1 MSKELE
7 KVKVLEVKEVAF
19 NNVSLLAIKG
29 DDGFLYA
36 PVSRF
41 CNELG
46 IDANAQMQRIK
57 RDEILSEGSCIMH
70 VPTNGTIQDTFCLQ
84 VDLLPTWLAGIKST
98 KCKEEVRPLL
108 LDFKKKASRVL
119 AATFI
124 QKEETKEP
132 PKVFTASELILQQA
146 QVLVNLEKTQLELIN
161 KTNNLENKIIQFEEA
176 KNLAQQKLWEV
187 SPPDIIAFQKN
198 DRAKINELVKNFGT
212 ATGITYSEVFN
223 KLYVEFGLRY
233 HFDLKKRAKNQKNK
247 NALDIAEELFKMKE
261 LFAVAYELFSPK
273 KIAEIVS
280 CSKKEG

>member
-98 KCKEEVRPLL
+98 KCKEEVRSLL

-119 AATFI
+119 AAAFI
-124 QKEETKEP
+124 QKEENQ
-132 PKVFTASELILQQA
+132 KVFTASELILQQA

-161 KTNNLENKIIQFEEA
+161 KTNNLENKIIQF
-176 KNLAQQKLWEV
+176 
-187 SPPDIIAFQKN
+187 
-198 DRAKINELVKNFGT
+198 
-212 ATGITYSEVFN
+212 
-223 KLYVEFGLRY
+223 
-233 HFDLKKRAKNQKNK
+233 
-247 NALDIAEELFKMKE
+247 
-261 LFAVAYELFSPK
+261 
-273 KIAEIVS
+273 
-280 CSKKEG
+280 